1 MTNDFQTG
9 DIHSGL
15 PRNPQ
20 AFVHLMQWLL
30 PLMLSVIVISYETW
44 EHIFLKG
51 QSLFDIHLTGEIFFF
66 GILGPSAVFSVL
78 VYIRRLLKEQWAVGL
93 ELERLNRDLELKVA
107 ERTAALEQ
115 RNAELARANAELK
128 QLDQLKSEFVALVSH
143 ELRAPLTA
151 LNGGIELALQQ
162 AETLSPP
169 AYRTLE
175 VMARESER
183 LTRFVQ
189 TILDLSRLEAGKF
202 TVALG
207 PVAALPLLQHAVQAM
222 LPNEHR
228 PVQWDV
234 PRDLPP
240 LWADET
246 YLEEI
251 IRNLVR
257 NADKYSPPEQPIR
270 IAARVVG
277 NSIELCVTDRGPG
290 IPPEVQAHIFERF
303 YRGQH
308 LDNAV
313 PGWGLGLY
321 FARKLIELQGGTIEV
336 RSPTHVG
343 NTPGA
348 TFIMSLPIAE
358 SPDEFSDV

>member
-1 MTNDFQTG
+1 MTNDFQTR
-9 DIHSGL
+9 DIHQGL
-15 PRNPQ
+15 LRNPQ
-20 AFVHLMQWLL
+20 AFVHLTQWLL
-30 PLMLSVIVISYETW
+30 PLMLSVIVTSYETW

-51 QSLFDIHLTGEIFFF
+51 QSLFDIHLNGEIFFF
-66 GILGPSAVFSVL
+66 GILGPSAVFGVL

-93 ELERLNRDLELKVA
+93 ELERLNRDLESKIA

-169 AYRTLE
+169 AHRTLE
-175 VMARESER
+175 VMAHECER

-189 TILDLSRLEAGKF
+189 TILDLSRLEAGKL

-207 PVAALPLLQHAVQAM
+207 PVAALPLLQNAVQVV
-222 LPNEHR
+222 LPNGHR
-228 PVQWDV
+228 SVQWDV

-270 IAARVVG
+270 IAARAVG
-277 NSIELCVTDRGPG
+277 NRIELCVTDHGPG

-308 LDNAV
+308 RESAV

-336 RSPTHVG
+336 QSPTHVG
-343 NTPGA
+343 NAPGA
-348 TFIMSLPIAE
+348 TFIVSLPIAE
-358 SPDEFSDV
+358 SPDEFSDA